1 MVIRDSGGLKV
12 LMAIAFY
19 PRGGSAQVVRYLARA
34 LTARGHNVL
43 IVAGSL
49 KGADPTS
56 DAAKFYDGLPLV
68 EVDYTKA
75 AAGLAAGLN
84 PMSGRFDVPFPPS
97 YEDKPGAPDRVFYRV
112 SRTDMRHL
120 VACWRDVLSKTTS
133 QFQPDIA
140 HLHHLNHVHLA
151 AIGLPSMRRLPK
163 LAHLHGTELKMLQEM
178 SHLTVRD
185 HGEIRLWDEAL
196 RKAAAGMQHF
206 VLISPDNVERSKQV
220 LALEADKLSVIPN
233 GVDLELFRPRNL
245 ARQRKMSLLEKL
257 LVKSPRGWDETGV
270 VGSIQY
276 ARSHLETF
284 LDGSD
289 EFKPVLIFAGR
300 FLRFKRLS
308 LLLSSIARANRFFRE
323 KGYTIPP
330 FNLLV
335 CGGVPGEWEG
345 EHPYT
350 TARRL
355 GLNNVFFCGWL
366 PHQELAEVLNIGS
379 VFVAPSENEPFGLVF
394 LEAMASGAPV
404 IASRSGGPLSF
415 VVADGDK
422 ANGWFCEED
431 DPVSLT
437 QVIIESISNQADRRW
452 RGRNAR
458 ATAVTNYGWSR
469 VAERFE
475 DVYQRMTR
483 RLVPR
488 GSRPQA
494 EPRSKA
500 TWFG

>member
-1 MVIRDSGGLKV
+1 
-12 LMAIAFY
+12 MAIAFY

-68 EVDYTKA
+68 EGDYTKA

-151 AIGLPSMRRLPK
+151 ATGLPSMRRLPK

-178 SHLTVRD
+178 NHLTACGAD
-185 HGEIRLWDEAL
+185 EISLWDEAL

-206 VLISPDNVERSKQV
+206 VLVSPDNVERSKQL
-220 LALEADKLSVIPN
+220 LALEADKLSFIPN

-245 ARQRKMSLLEKL
+245 PRQRKMSLLEKL

-276 ARSHLETF
+276 ARSHLETY

-330 FNLLV
+330 FNLLI
-335 CGGVPGEWEG
+335 CGGVPSEWEG
-345 EHPYT
+345 EHPYR

-355 GLNNVFFCGWL
+355 GLTNVFFCGWL
-366 PHQELAEVLNIGS
+366 AHQELAEVLNIGD

-431 DPVSLT
+431 DPMSLT
-437 QVIIESISNQADRRW
+437 RVIIESISNQADRRW

-458 ATAVTNYGWSR
+458 ATVVTNYGWSR

-475 DVYQRMTR
+475 DVYQQMTR

-500 TWFG
+500 TRFG